1 MSTSVMTGLLNK
13 ATNGNELLSILDA
26 IVYNNSDAE
35 IVEHDTAI
43 SVITP
48 TLEPLQFW
56 LLRVLTVC
64 DAVPWQCWGTVLYL
78 FGSLIS
84 LSVSYP
90 AWLSGVYK
98 EGGGFEKS
106 KLP

>member
-26 IVYNNSDAE
+26 IVNNNSGAE

-48 TLEPLQFW
+48 TLEPLQF
-56 LLRVLTVC
+56 
-64 DAVPWQCWGTVLYL
+64 
-78 FGSLIS
+78 
-84 LSVSYP
+84 
-90 AWLSGVYK
+90 
-98 EGGGFEKS
+98 
-106 KLP
+106 

>member
-26 IVYNNSDAE
+26 IVNNNSAAE

-48 TLEPLQFW
+48 TLEPLQF
-56 LLRVLTVC
+56 
-64 DAVPWQCWGTVLYL
+64 
-78 FGSLIS
+78 
-84 LSVSYP
+84 
-90 AWLSGVYK
+90 
-98 EGGGFEKS
+98 
-106 KLP
+106 

>member
-43 SVITP
+43 SDYSYSGTTAVLIT
-48 TLEPLQFW
+48 
-56 LLRVLTVC
+56 
-64 DAVPWQCWGTVLYL
+64 
-78 FGSLIS
+78 
-84 LSVSYP
+84 
-90 AWLSGVYK
+90 
-98 EGGGFEKS
+98 
-106 KLP
+106 

>member
-26 IVYNNSDAE
+26 IVYNNSGAE

-48 TLEPLQFW
+48 TLEPLQF
-56 LLRVLTVC
+56 
-64 DAVPWQCWGTVLYL
+64 
-78 FGSLIS
+78 
-84 LSVSYP
+84 
-90 AWLSGVYK
+90 
-98 EGGGFEKS
+98 
-106 KLP
+106 